1 MKIGFFN
8 DYQLGVVSN
17 DRIVDIMPVLGE
29 VHAHSPQQLIST
41 VIHHWPDLERE
52 VADYVKK
59 NQGVALSGV
68 KVRAPLPNPA
78 YLVCMAVNYLEFG
91 TRPMPDIDAF
101 LKAPDSVI
109 GDGDTVYMDPDCN
122 ATVFHHE
129 AELAVVIGKPASRIK
144 AGEAMDHVF
153 GYTGFIDVSGRIRVR
168 DAQSYYQT
176 KSWPTFGP
184 MGPFIVTKD
193 EVPDPHN
200 LEIRI
205 TNGGEPRQAFNTGDM
220 AHKIPAALEFVTRIT
235 PLGPGDVVSTGTNH
249 QGLGA
254 IQDGD
259 DLTLEVERIGAL
271 HVHVHDPLK
280 REWPRGVDQAMAD
293 RMRGPSVRP

>member
-1 MKIGFFN
+1 MRIGFFN
-8 DYQLGVVSN
+8 DYQLGVVKN
-17 DRIVDIMPVLGE
+17 DRIVDIMPALGG
-29 VHAHSPQQLIST
+29 VHAHDPQQLMAT
-41 VIHHWPDLERE
+41 VIEYWSDLEKE
-52 VADYVKK
+52 IAAYV
-59 NQGVALSGV
+59 NGEQGLALTDV
-68 KVRAPLPNPA
+68 QIHAPLPRPS

-101 LKAPDSVI
+101 LKSPDSVI
-109 GDGDTVYMDPDCN
+109 GDGDTIYLDPDCN
-122 ATVFHHE
+122 ATIFHHE

-144 AGEAMDHVF
+144 ADEAMDYVF
-153 GYTGFIDVSGRIRVR
+153 GYTGLIDVSGRIRVR

-176 KSWPTFGP
+176 KSWPTFAP

-200 LEIRI
+200 MEIRI
-205 TNGGEPRQAFNTGDM
+205 TNSGEPRQAFNTDDM
-220 AHKIPAALEFVTRIT
+220 AHKIPASLEFVTRIT

-259 DLTLEVERIGAL
+259 DLTLEIEHIGAL
-271 HVHVHDPLK
+271 HLHVHDPLK
-280 REWPRGVDQAMAD
+280 RQWPRGVDQALAD
-293 RMRGPSVRP
+293 RMRGPGAR